1 MVCNPAWGP
10 VSPQEREIYEKTD
23 MEETAVRP
31 QRQSLGLQAKDCWQ
45 TLQAGKAMNDPRTIP
60 TGFPGSMALLTPSSQ
75 TPVSTTGR
83 EEVSVI

>member
-1 MVCNPAWGP
+1 MVCNPEWGP
-10 VSPQEREIYEKTD
+10 VSPREREVYEKTD
-23 MEETAVRP
+23 MEETAVCP
-31 QRQSLGLQAKDCWQ
+31 QRQSLGLQSKDCRQ
-45 TLQAGKAMNDPRTIP
+45 TPQAGKATNDPRTIP